1 MDIFVLSLFS
11 SQTIMLKKSSV
22 LVDNKKIVVVEVD
35 ECVFFS
41 FFVCVATFV
50 GVCQSLG
57 SECGCVI
64 DQVPIFQD
72 RSLFFLIY
80 WHIRGCPLFFER
92 GGHREHANMMK

>member
-41 FFVCVATFV
+41 FLCVLQLLLVCVNRLGASV
-50 GVCQSLG
+50 GV
-57 SECGCVI
+57 
-64 DQVPIFQD
+64 
-72 RSLFFLIY
+72 
-80 WHIRGCPLFFER
+80 
-92 GGHREHANMMK
+92 